1 MSAPT
6 GIVIR
11 SSERNAVWFNELRPL
26 IKLHSIINT
35 PEQIRWLAFEF
46 QKEFGNC
53 LDVNLLKIVEQW
65 DEWSEKNDPEDL
77 HKKIFTKLIEIFFNI
92 GETDQETG
100 LV

>member
-1 MSAPT
+1 MSDPT

-11 SSERNAVWFNELRPL
+11 SSERNAVWFNELRSL

-46 QKEFGNC
+46 HKEFGNC

-65 DEWSEKNDPEDL
+65 DEWSEKNEPEDL
-77 HKKIFTKLIEIFFNI
+77 QKKIFTKLIEKFFNI
-92 GETDQETG
+92 GETNHETG
-100 LV
+100 LE